1 MTIEYVNVEMKPIS
15 LEQLE
20 LVTEYFKLYKVD
32 GLLKKIE
39 FYDNNQLE
47 ESLKINCQ
55 KGSSVLPSTESINQ

>member
-47 ESLKINCQ
+47 ESLKINYQ